1 MTLKIQIIS
10 FIFSFI
16 YGIFV
21 YKMYLLIYK
30 YLYNVKPIY
39 CFLNNLLF
47 MLIITLIYFKIFYYI
62 NNANINLYFI
72 IITTLVFIYLINNKF
87 TKKL

>member
-21 YKMYLLIYK
+21 YKIYLLIYK

>member
-21 YKMYLLIYK
+21 YKIYLLIYK

-47 MLIITLIYFKIFYYI
+47 MLIITLIYFEIFYYI

>member
-21 YKMYLLIYK
+21 YKIYLLIYK

-47 MLIITLIYFKIFYYI
+47 MFIITLIYFKIFYYI

>member
-1 MTLKIQIIS
+1 MALKIQIIS

-21 YKMYLLIYK
+21 YKMYLMIYK
-30 YLYNVKPIY
+30 YLYNVKSIY